1 MRLLRPAT
9 LSAILLIA
17 TLSLSGCASSWFV
30 DAFGV
35 STQTSTP
42 TPSAKPTE
50 APPTA
55 KPTPTPTPT
64 VPPIE
69 GWSECQRIVTDLN
82 KNTPD
87 PASYKQVKPS
97 AFPVQDVGSDVLSNA
112 CVIAVTTGGE
122 TVTWA
127 VLPGDEALAASIKA
141 RLINAGFTTGS
152 VAGTLSKQA
161 TSEGAL
167 VASFANGAALESFLV
182 AAKGFARI
190 QQPLVYVGSFFL
202 S

>member
-9 LSAILLIA
+9 LSALLLAA

-35 STQTSTP
+35 SSPTTTP

-50 APPTA
+50 AAPTA
-55 KPTPTPTPT
+55 KPSPTPT

-69 GWSECQRIVTDLN
+69 GWSECPRIVTDLN

-97 AFPVQDVGSDVLSNA
+97 EFPVQDVGSDLLSTA

-122 TVTWA
+122 SVTWA

-141 RLINAGFTTGS
+141 RLLNAGFTTGS

-161 TSEGAL
+161 ISEGAL
-167 VASFANGAALESFLV
+167 VSSFANGAALESFLV
-182 AAKGFARI
+182 SAKGFARI

>member
-1 MRLLRPAT
+1 MRLLRPAA
-9 LSAILLIA
+9 LSALLFA
-17 TLSLSGCASSWFV
+17 TILSLSGCASSWFV

-35 STQTSTP
+35 STPTSTP
-42 TPSAKPTE
+42 TPSATRTE

-55 KPTPTPTPT
+55 KPSPAPT

-69 GWSECQRIVTDLN
+69 GWSECPRLVTDLN

-87 PASYKQVKPS
+87 PASYKQVKPTD
-97 AFPVQDVGSDVLSNA
+97 FPVQEVGLEVLSKA
-112 CVIAVTTGGE
+112 CVIAVTTNGE
-122 TVTWA
+122 TVNWA

-141 RLINAGFTTGS
+141 RLINVGFSTGS
-152 VAGTLSKQA
+152 VAGTLSNQA

-167 VASFANGAALESFLV
+167 VSSFANGAALESFLV
-182 AAKGFARI
+182 SAKGFARI

>member
-1 MRLLRPAT
+1 
-9 LSAILLIA
+9 
-17 TLSLSGCASSWFV
+17 V
-30 DAFGV
+30 DAFGL
-35 STQTSTP
+35 SAPTSTP

-55 KPTPTPTPT
+55 KPTPTPT

-69 GWSECQRIVTDLN
+69 GWSECPRIVTDLN

-112 CVIAVTTGGE
+112 CVIAVNTGGE

-167 VASFANGAALESFLV
+167 VSSFANGAALESFLV
-182 AAKGFARI
+182 SAKGFARI

>member
-1 MRLLRPAT
+1 
-9 LSAILLIA
+9 
-17 TLSLSGCASSWFV
+17 V

-35 STQTSTP
+35 STPTNTP
-42 TPSAKPTE
+42 TASAKPT
-50 APPTA
+50 ASPTA
-55 KPTPTPTPT
+55 KPSPTPT

-69 GWSECQRIVTDLN
+69 GWSECPRIVTDLN

-112 CVIAVTTGGE
+112 CVIAVTTSGE

-141 RLINAGFTTGS
+141 RLINAGFSTGS
-152 VAGTLSKQA
+152 VAGTLTKQA

-167 VASFANGAALESFLV
+167 VSNFANGVGLESFLV
-182 AAKGFARI
+182 SAKGFARI